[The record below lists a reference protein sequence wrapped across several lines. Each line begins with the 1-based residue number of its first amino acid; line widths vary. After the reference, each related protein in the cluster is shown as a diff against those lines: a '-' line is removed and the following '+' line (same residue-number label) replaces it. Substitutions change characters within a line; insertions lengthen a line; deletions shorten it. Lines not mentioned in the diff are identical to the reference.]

1 MPSHLSDARERV
13 IQQLSAHFAAD
24 HVTVDALEDRL
35 ERVYKATSEGELMAL
50 VSDLPALHQDYLP
63 ATRQGYELA
72 RADETPNQKVV
83 FAMMGGVER
92 RGVWAAA
99 RQMLTLAFMGGVEVD
114 LREARFP
121 PDGIVIDAYTMW
133 GGIEIV
139 VPPGV
144 RVECD
149 GFAIMGGFGQTNLSR
164 EVAPSPSPDAPRV
177 RIRGLAVWG
186 YVEVQVAGPGELP
199 AEIKKRRKKK
209 ALQPP

>member
-1 MPSHLSDARERV
+1 MSAHLTDARERV
-13 IQQLSAHFAAD
+13 VQQLSAHFAAD

-35 ERVYKATSEGELMAL
+35 ERAYKATSEGELTAL
-50 VSDLPALHQDYLP
+50 VADLPALTNANLP
-63 ATRQGYELA
+63 ATIQGYELA
-72 RADETPNQKVV
+72 RAGETPNRKVV
-83 FAMMGGVER
+83 FAIMGGVER
-92 RGVWAAA
+92 RGAWPAA
-99 RQMLTLAFMGGVEVD
+99 REMLTLALMGGVEVD

-149 GFAIMGGFGQTNLSR
+149 GFAIMGGFAQTNMSH
-164 EVAPSPSPDAPRV
+164 EGAPSPDAPLVRV
-177 RIRGLAVWG
+177 RGLAVWD

-199 AEIKKRRKKK
+199 AEVKKKKK
-209 ALQPP
+209 ASRTP